1 MITVGIE
8 GKPGSGKSTIARMLA
23 EHDGVEHI
31 EVDKV
36 VKEIGV
42 LKFRDMILGYL
53 TVLGKKS
60 STGKGK
66 YTRKVENSKDD
77 IHNKISTPIIVK
89 AAKNVYFAIV
99 SRAINKRLKKLEKNG
114 TKIAVVDYAI
124 LNCSEIWKE
133 FDVRVCVSRNN
144 DNRIKAVEL
153 RDNVDSNRVDFYTSF
168 AILDIVKYGEGDV
181 IKIYNDGD
189 VSALKEKSK
198 KLLKEIIEKSKLEKI
213 NNEREEF

>member
-8 GKPGSGKSTIARMLA
+8 GKPGSGKSTIASMLA
-23 EHDGVEHI
+23 EYDGVEHI

-53 TVLGKKS
+53 TALGKKS

-66 YTRKVENSKDD
+66 YTRKIENSKED

-99 SRAINKRLKKLEKNG
+99 SRAINKRLKKLENSG

-133 FDVRVCVSRNN
+133 FDVRVCVNRNN

-153 RDNVDSNRVDFYTSF
+153 RDNVDSDRVDFYTSF

-189 VSALKEKSK
+189 VNSLKEKSK
-198 KLLKEIIEKSKLEKI
+198 KLLKEIIEKSRLEKI
-213 NNEREEF
+213 NSERDEF